1 MQEVMLH
8 TVANTLKA
16 NNVAALPARAE
27 AVMAENKAMSKELE
41 DIKAKVAASK
51 VTSLFDNA
59 ETVGDVKIASAYF
72 TGTSGDTPTVT
83 KGSNGKA
90 LIAYFSKTGTTQRAA
105 EEIQKLTGA
114 DMFRIEPVQAYPEEY
129 QRTTEIARDELNQN
143 ARTQVKGK
151 VDDMAQYDTI
161 FVGYPIWWMEPPMP
175 VLTFLESYDL
185 NGKTVIPFATSASS
199 GIDGTLDMLRSSAK
213 GANVTEGLR
222 VTSNDEIQPWLQKIG
237 VLK

>member
-1 MQEVMLH
+1 M
-8 TVANTLKA
+8 NTTSTRSRGLLA
-16 NNVAALPARAE
+16 LLLALAMVLGFSACGSTSGSSSNSSGSSTASNDSGNN
-27 AVMAENKAMSKELE
+27 N
-41 DIKAKVAASK
+41 
-51 VTSLFDNA
+51 
-59 ETVGDVKIASAYF
+59 
-72 TGTSGDTPTVT
+72 GTSGDTPTVT

>member
-1 MQEVMLH
+1 MNPTSTRSRGL
-8 TVANTLKA
+8 L
-16 NNVAALPARAE
+16 ALLLALAMILGFSACGSASGSSSNPSESPTASDNS
-27 AVMAENKAMSKELE
+27 ENS
-41 DIKAKVAASK
+41 
-51 VTSLFDNA
+51 TSA
-59 ETVGDVKIASAYF
+59 
-72 TGTSGDTPTVT
+72 SGDTPTVA

-114 DMFRIEPVQAYPEEY
+114 DMFRIAPEKAYPEEY
-129 QRTTEIARDELNQN
+129 QPTTEVAREELDRNERP
-143 ARTQVKGK
+143 AVKGK

-161 FVGYPIWWMEPPMP
+161 FIGYPIWWGQAPMP

-185 NGKTVIPFATSASS
+185 SGKTVVPFCTAVSS
-199 GIDGTLDMLRSSAK
+199 GIEGSIDMLKNSAK

>member
-1 MQEVMLH
+1 
-8 TVANTLKA
+8 
-16 NNVAALPARAE
+16 
-27 AVMAENKAMSKELE
+27 
-41 DIKAKVAASK
+41 
-51 VTSLFDNA
+51 
-59 ETVGDVKIASAYF
+59 
-72 TGTSGDTPTVT
+72 
-83 KGSNGKA
+83 
-90 LIAYFSKTGTTQRAA
+90 
-105 EEIQKLTGA
+105 
-114 DMFRIEPVQAYPEEY
+114 MFRIEPVQAYPEEY

-161 FVGYPIWWMEPPMP
+161 LRGLPDLVDGTADARAHVPG
-175 VLTFLESYDL
+175 SYDL

>member
-1 MQEVMLH
+1 MYKRQ
-8 TVANTLKA
+8 TSGSSSNSSGSSTASNDSG
-16 NNVAALPARAE
+16 NN
-27 AVMAENKAMSKELE
+27 
-41 DIKAKVAASK
+41 
-51 VTSLFDNA
+51 
-59 ETVGDVKIASAYF
+59 

-185 NGKTVIPFATSASS
+185 NGKTVIPMCIRDSYCAVRICVITVRNCCRNSWQTRDRSRSLRQMTLRRMSS
-199 GIDGTLDMLRSSAK
+199 GGSSGRQTRSCS
-213 GANVTEGLR
+213 GSLNSVRSFT
-222 VTSNDEIQPWLQKIG
+222 VSM
-237 VLK
+237 

>member
-1 MQEVMLH
+1 M
-8 TVANTLKA
+8 
-16 NNVAALPARAE
+16 
-27 AVMAENKAMSKELE
+27 
-41 DIKAKVAASK
+41 
-51 VTSLFDNA
+51 
-59 ETVGDVKIASAYF
+59 
-72 TGTSGDTPTVT
+72 T

-161 FVGYPIWWMEPPMP
+161 FVATRSGGWNRRCPCSRSWNPM
-175 VLTFLESYDL
+175 
-185 NGKTVIPFATSASS
+185 TSTA
-199 GIDGTLDMLRSSAK
+199 R
-213 GANVTEGLR
+213 R
-222 VTSNDEIQPWLQKIG
+222 
-237 VLK
+237 

>member
-1 MQEVMLH
+1 M
-8 TVANTLKA
+8 NTTSTRSRGLLA
-16 NNVAALPARAE
+16 LLLALAMVLGFSACGSTSGSSSNSSGSSTASNDSGNN
-27 AVMAENKAMSKELE
+27 
-41 DIKAKVAASK
+41 
-51 VTSLFDNA
+51 
-59 ETVGDVKIASAYF
+59 
-72 TGTSGDTPTVT
+72 TGTSGDTGT

>member
-1 MQEVMLH
+1 MNTTSTRSRGLLALRLPGNGPRLLRMRLDLGLLIELVGILH
-8 TVANTLKA
+8 GVE
-16 NNVAALPARAE
+16 R
-27 AVMAENKAMSKELE
+27 
-41 DIKAKVAASK
+41 
-51 VTSLFDNA
+51 FR
-59 ETVGDVKIASAYF
+59 
-72 TGTSGDTPTVT
+72 DTPH
-83 KGSNGKA
+83 
-90 LIAYFSKTGTTQRAA
+90 LRRHPDRRRRAA
-105 EEIQKLTGA
+105 TARRSSPTSRRQAPRSAPPRKY
-114 DMFRIEPVQAYPEEY
+114 RSSPEPTCSASNPCKAYPEEY

>member
-1 MQEVMLH
+1 M
-8 TVANTLKA
+8 NTTSTRSRGLLA
-16 NNVAALPARAE
+16 LLLALAMVLGFSACGSTSGSSSNSSGSSTASNDSGNN
-27 AVMAENKAMSKELE
+27 
-41 DIKAKVAASK
+41 
-51 VTSLFDNA
+51 
-59 ETVGDVKIASAYF
+59 

-185 NGKTVIPFATSASS
+185 NGKTVIPSPRPQAAASTARSTCFGRAPRAPTSPRACASRRTTRFS
-199 GIDGTLDMLRSSAK
+199 PGCRRSACSSSLPFPY
-213 GANVTEGLR
+213 ANR
-222 VTSNDEIQPWLQKIG
+222 RICP
-237 VLK
+237 

>member
-1 MQEVMLH
+1 M
-8 TVANTLKA
+8 NTTSTRSRGLLA
-16 NNVAALPARAE
+16 LLLALAMVLGFSACGSTSGSSSNSSGSSTASNDSGNN
-27 AVMAENKAMSKELE
+27 
-41 DIKAKVAASK
+41 
-51 VTSLFDNA
+51 
-59 ETVGDVKIASAYF
+59 

-105 EEIQKLTGA
+105 EEIQK
-114 DMFRIEPVQAYPEEY
+114 
-129 QRTTEIARDELNQN
+129 RTTEIARDELNQN

>member
-1 MQEVMLH
+1 
-8 TVANTLKA
+8 
-16 NNVAALPARAE
+16 
-27 AVMAENKAMSKELE
+27 
-41 DIKAKVAASK
+41 
-51 VTSLFDNA
+51 
-59 ETVGDVKIASAYF
+59 
-72 TGTSGDTPTVT
+72 
-83 KGSNGKA
+83 
-90 LIAYFSKTGTTQRAA
+90 
-105 EEIQKLTGA
+105 
-114 DMFRIEPVQAYPEEY
+114 MFRIEPVQAYPEEY

-199 GIDGTLDMLRSSAK
+199 IDGTLDMLRSSAK